1 MKKNLPD
8 RYFYP
13 AVFIYEDGQE
23 IAVDFPDLG
32 VATSG
37 TSEDDALLSARE
49 LLGCVMCG
57 LEEEASAPSCLK
69 SIAFQAAPPRGCFLF
84 CPATTGSGDRSASWA
99 NMARK
104 KRPCPDGQRRLRDLV
119 VTVLSFVDRT
129 PETDFRGF
137 IPAAQRLFSQSRSS

>member
-57 LEEEASAPSCLK
+57 LSSLKKTSGSCWSMPICRPSGSPAS
-69 SIAFQAAPPRGCFLF
+69 IVR
-84 CPATTGSGDRSASWA
+84 
-99 NMARK
+99 
-104 KRPCPDGQRRLRDLV
+104 
-119 VTVLSFVDRT
+119 
-129 PETDFRGF
+129 
-137 IPAAQRLFSQSRSS
+137 